1 MIDTNKIQEAYANKK
16 RKTADKIA
24 SFENKNSHNE
34 KLIGSDRVQR
44 AIVETTRLNI
54 EHRDGHEP
62 RVTVKNFP
70 KKISTPDFKKIVAE
84 LKNLEKSL
92 APKNIDFSLLIEA
105 VNSLKD
111 QVAKIPTEHPEQ
123 PEPVEE
129 VTVKNLETLKP
140 SINKLEDAI
149 KKLKLDPKINVESP
163 AIPELDL
170 TPVANIMS
178 QIKESVLSIKIPDNS
193 KSFDEVVKAQKA
205 VKSAIDNL
213 TFPVPNY
220 VLPFKNT
227 AGAAVQVQLDS
238 SGNVPISGGSGG
250 GGTQYD
256 EGDGYASGSKITL
269 AGVYRQDTDGAISG
283 DGDMTI
289 LQTDATGYLKTNV
302 KSSALPTGAAT
313 AVNQQTDALT
323 DTELRATPV
332 PVSGTVTANAGT
344 NLNTSA
350 LATEA
355 GNLATIKTNTDK
367 IPSQGQAL
375 AAAST
380 PVVLPAAQITTLT
393 PPAAIT
399 GYATSAKQDT
409 LLTELQLKADLTET
423 QPVSL
428 ASVPSHAVTNAGTF
442 ATQATEADG
451 ANVTL
456 GAKADAKS
464 TATDTTAVSAMSVLK
479 QISASVQAPP
489 SQAVTGTFWQA
500 TQPVSLA
507 TNTPTLQSG
516 STTAVTQ
523 ATATNLKAEVIGAT
537 SGSGTATG
545 AIRVELPTN
554 GTGVVGLNA
563 GTNAIGKLAA
573 NSGVDIGDVDVTSI
587 AAGTNTIGGTNPTP
601 SGAAAQAL
609 TNDTSAAYE
618 ASSVTK
624 GSAGTVYGVTGY
636 NSRTSAQFF
645 QIHNKTS
652 LPADAQVPDIIVYVP
667 GSSNFSIDFGVY
679 GRRFSTGITWCNS
692 STGPTKTIGSAD
704 MWVDINFI

>member
-105 VNSLKD
+105 VNSLKE

-123 PEPVEE
+123 PEPIEE

-163 AIPELDL
+163 TIPELDL

-193 KSFDEVVKAQKA
+193 KSLNEVVKAQKA

-220 VLPFKNT
+220 VLPYKNT
-227 AGAAVQVQLDS
+227 AGAATQVQLDS
-238 SGNVPISGGSGG
+238 NGNVPIAGSITVDTTGLATSANQTTEQG
-250 GGTQYD
+250 LT
-256 EGDGYASGSKITL
+256 GSLTE
-269 AGVYRQDTDGAISG
+269 
-283 DGDMTI
+283 
-289 LQTDATGYLKTNV
+289 
-302 KSSALPTGAAT
+302 T
-313 AVNQQTDALT
+313 APGT
-323 DTELRATPV
+323 DTAS
-332 PVSGTVTANAGT
+332 SGLNGRLQRIAQRLTSLIALLPGSLGQKARTASLAVT
-344 NLNTSA
+344 LSS
-350 LATEA
+350 E
-355 GNLATIKTNTDK
+355 D
-367 IPSQGQAL
+367 
-375 AAAST
+375 
-380 PVVLPAAQITTLT
+380 ITALT

-399 GYATSAKQDT
+399 GFATSAKQDA

-442 ATQATEADG
+442 AVQ
-451 ANVTL
+451 VTS
-456 GAKADAKS
+456 AP
-464 TATDTTAVSAMSVLK
+464 TT
-479 QISASVQAPP
+479 
-489 SQAVTGTFWQA
+489 AVTGTFWQA
-500 TQPVSLA
+500 TQPVSIASTVTTTETAPTTIYNGKKSVTTAGTRVTLA
-507 TNTPTLQSG
+507 SSQAVKSVTIKALSTNTG
-516 STTAVTQ
+516 IIYV
-523 ATATNLKAEVIGAT
+523 GDT
-537 SGSGTATG
+537 SVAS
-545 AIRVELPTN
+545 TN
-554 GTGVVGLNA
+554 GFQLSAGETISMDIANLN
-563 GTNAIGKLAA
+563 TVNL
-573 NSGVDIGDVDVTSI
+573 D
-587 AAGTNTIGGTNPTP
+587 
-601 SGAAAQAL
+601 
-609 TNDTSAAYE
+609 
-618 ASSVTK
+618 SSVSGESVT
-624 GSAGTVYGVTGY
+624 YIGV
-636 NSRTSAQFF
+636 N
-645 QIHNKTS
+645 
-652 LPADAQVPDIIVYVP
+652 
-667 GSSNFSIDFGVY
+667 
-679 GRRFSTGITWCNS
+679 
-692 STGPTKTIGSAD
+692 
-704 MWVDINFI
+704 